1 MSRLAGDLLHDRHG
15 AQSDERDG
23 HRLGAHAVA
32 RDVAGGV
39 GGAPSHKER
48 HRPMIITDLV
58 DLGLALAFAIV
69 AIAVV
74 ALLELRRRWRRGR
87 R

>member
-1 MSRLAGDLLHDRHG
+1 
-15 AQSDERDG
+15 
-23 HRLGAHAVA
+23 
-32 RDVAGGV
+32 
-39 GGAPSHKER
+39 
-48 HRPMIITDLV
+48 MIITDLV

-74 ALLELRRRWRRGR
+74 ALLGLRRRWRRGR

>member
-1 MSRLAGDLLHDRHG
+1 
-15 AQSDERDG
+15 
-23 HRLGAHAVA
+23 VA
-32 RDVAGGV
+32 RDAAGGV
-39 GGAPSHKER
+39 GDAASHTER

-74 ALLELRRRWRRGR
+74 ALLGLRRRWRRGR